1 MNTTLLFFLAL
12 VVSIALFYFS
22 ERYNRRKALNSLEN
36 SNGTF
41 DEHAQTALDALD
53 SLQCPNVHDQFLAA
67 RLIDLNGHDG
77 RINNVR
83 ILNNV
88 VNKYMGNLRP
98 YVGKQPHEINRDNL
112 DWFELDQI
120 ENFAD
125 RHMDIMVAN
134 PHYNDF
140 IDAVLQARPKKVVK
154 TLDEVKSSCN
164 TRKEAFDTYVA
175 NNVQYTNDSQNVHDS
190 AVNEQLRK
198 TWRTLKEKTIP
209 PEKKNVVNQIR
220 SYIQN
225 EWNGSGENRK
235 KALRSLEEIQ
245 KDKFNGTLGAS
256 EMEVCAT
263 VWERSNL
270 PINAKNRLVIRDAIV
285 DSLSDMT
292 NDGSNVVC
300 SNGRCARLMESLVL
314 TDADDRSIT
323 GAMTVEQ
330 IRNDAFKR
338 SNEIL
343 QETVA
348 SVAKGHGV
356 EPELQKVARSYDD
369 PSIQTDAGSEM
380 QFKELV
386 KGKVDTY
393 LQQTYSGKLS
403 EKDYSNIRDH
413 CIMAID
419 SI

>member
-1 MNTTLLFFLAL
+1 MNTTLIFF
-12 VVSIALFYFS
+12 IALLIGIAWFYFS
-22 ERYNRRKALNSLEN
+22 ERNKRKKASRLIEN

-41 DEHAQTALDALD
+41 DEYAQEALEALDN
-53 SLQCPNVHDQFLAA
+53 LQCPNAHDQFLSA

-83 ILNNV
+83 VLNNV
-88 VNKYMGNLRP
+88 VNKYMGHLKP
-98 YVGKQPHEINRDNL
+98 YVGRHPHDINNDNL

-140 IDAVLQARPKKVVK
+140 IDAVLQARPKKVIK
-154 TLDEVKSSCN
+154 TLDETRESCK
-164 TRKEAFDTYVA
+164 TRKEAFDTYIA
-175 NNVQYTNDSQNVHDS
+175 NNVAYTNDTQNVHDS

-198 TWRTLKEKTIP
+198 TWKELKEKTP
-209 PEKKNVVNQIR
+209 TGNKKNVVNDIR
-220 SYIQN
+220 SYIRGQ
-225 EWNGSGENRK
+225 WNGPQENKK
-235 KALRSLEEIQ
+235 KALRALEEIE

-256 EMEVCAT
+256 EMEICST
-263 VWERSNL
+263 VWNRSEL
-270 PINAKNRLVIRDAIV
+270 PLNQKNTFLIRDAIV
-285 DSLSDMT
+285 DSLRDMT
-292 NDGSNVVC
+292 NDGTNVVC

-314 TDADDRSIT
+314 TDADDKSVT

-330 IRNDAFKR
+330 IRNDAFAA
-338 SNEIL
+338 SNQIL
-343 QETVA
+343 QDTIA
-348 SVAKGHGV
+348 SVAAGHG
-356 EPELQKVARSYDD
+356 EKPELTLVAQSYND
-369 PSIQTDAGSEM
+369 PSIQTDEKSEM

-393 LQQTYSGKLS
+393 LQKYQSKLS